1 MPRDQQQ
8 IISMKMHYFS
18 LVEEFLEVA
27 DDELPGDGEEDVS
40 RHGELPRQ
48 LPRNLLRLLNRLP
61 PPEVLKQ
68 RPRETLLLIFEV
80 VHYCKSLLLCV
91 VHPFLLITDSVTEL
105 KGLKTK
111 TLQVQVRRNE
121 KKEFIVL

>member
-1 MPRDQQQ
+1 MHATHINNECSQ
-8 IISMKMHYFS
+8 SSLKMHFS
-18 LVEEFLEVA
+18 LVEKFLEVA

-68 RPRETLLLIFEV
+68 RPRETLLLI
-80 VHYCKSLLLCV
+80 
-91 VHPFLLITDSVTEL
+91 
-105 KGLKTK
+105 
-111 TLQVQVRRNE
+111 
-121 KKEFIVL
+121 